1 MAGAGRW
8 SWERDLAGKPRKNE
22 VVAKAREHDSSLAFV
37 FPLMGARRPPARHE
51 LSFLWLDKGRWLR
64 INLLADMKKTTLDPR
79 SNASRRHFLKGTA
92 MASALALAR
101 PVDTLAEATPR
112 AVPGAMAEEGSSAL
126 PPSFSGLEPL
136 GSRVHPITA
145 DEFHGRLLRAQKL
158 MAELTPKYD
167 AVFFAPGTSLYY
179 FTGIRWGVSERLL
192 ALVLPRSGDPIVVV
206 PAFEEGRMRER
217 MRFAAEVR
225 AWQEDESPTKIA
237 AAALADRGIR
247 TGRIGVEETAAF
259 TFFDH
264 LREAGPGFECVSAD
278 PVTIACR
285 GRKSAHELELM
296 RLACEATFD
305 VFRAV
310 FASLKPGMSQEDIGK
325 LVEGGFSKMGL
336 HGGAL
341 VLLGASA
348 ALPHGTI
355 KPQKL
360 KEGDVVL
367 IDGGCTVEGYES
379 DVTRTRI
386 FGKAPEKMARAYEI
400 VRKAQDAAL
409 DAARAGR
416 LSGTVD
422 DAARKVITDAG
433 YGPDYKYFT
442 HRLGHGIGLDGH
454 EHPYLVRGSKTVLE
468 PGMTFSNEPGI
479 YIPGEFGM
487 RCEDDM
493 VIAADGPA
501 QLLTQGFPVSLEKP
515 LG

>member
-1 MAGAGRW
+1 MQKHTPG
-8 SWERDLAGKPRKNE
+8 
-22 VVAKAREHDSSLAFV
+22 
-37 FPLMGARRPPARHE
+37 
-51 LSFLWLDKGRWLR
+51 
-64 INLLADMKKTTLDPR
+64 
-79 SNASRRHFLKGTA
+79 SNFQPSRRLFLKSAAAG
-92 MASALALAR
+92 SALAVAPLAKAN
-101 PVDTLAEATPR
+101 PESDS
-112 AVPGAMAEEGSSAL
+112 GSL
-126 PPSFSGLEPL
+126 PAAFSGLKPL
-136 GSRVHPITA
+136 GSRIHPITA
-145 DEFHGRLLRAQKL
+145 DEYRERLRHAQKL
-158 MAELTPKYD
+158 MSELGPKYD
-167 AVFFAPGTSLYY
+167 ALFVAPGTSLYY

-192 ALVLPRSGDPIVVV
+192 ALVLPRTGDPIVIV
-206 PAFEEGRMRER
+206 PGFEEGRMREKL
-217 MRFAAEVR
+217 RFAAEVR
-225 AWQEDESPTKIA
+225 VWQEDESPTKIA
-237 AAALADRGIR
+237 AGVLADRGIR
-247 TGRIGVEETAAF
+247 TGRLGVEETAAF

-264 LREAGPGFECVSAD
+264 LRAAAPGFECVSAD
-278 PVTIACR
+278 PVTIECR

-310 FASLKPGMSQEDIGK
+310 FASIKEGMSQEDIGK
-325 LVEGGFSKMGL
+325 LVEAGFSKMDL

-367 IDGGCTVEGYES
+367 IDGGTAVDGYAS
-379 DVTRTRI
+379 DVTRTGVL
-386 FGKAPEKMARAYEI
+386 GKPSEKVARVYEI
-400 VRKAQDAAL
+400 VRQAQNAAL

-433 YGPDYKYFT
+433 FGPDYKLFT

-479 YIPGEFGM
+479 YIPGEFGL

-493 VIAADGPA
+493 VITAEGPA
-501 QLLTQGFPVSLEKP
+501 QLLTPRFAVSLEKP